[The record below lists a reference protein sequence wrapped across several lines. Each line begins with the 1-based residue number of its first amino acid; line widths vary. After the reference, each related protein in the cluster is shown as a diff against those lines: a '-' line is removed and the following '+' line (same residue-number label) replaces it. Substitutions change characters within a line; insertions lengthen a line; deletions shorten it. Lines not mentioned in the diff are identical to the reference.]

1 MQREYPQPWNRSQGL
16 VKNKWNRF
24 HAFMVAFFGNV
35 CNTVFSYFFHLFFIS
50 LFLTKIVFYNCA
62 FVTSQKQPSRMPF
75 RTAHD
80 GCFFIYNMMILNP
93 VSGIRDIVL
102 DEDTVIVFKTRLR
115 VLNVFSLRI
124 NGRLLPVQTWAS
136 GEACADS
143 AYGDGRSGPSF
154 PRPRTHRSG
163 HNCPAFC
170 R

>member
-1 MQREYPQPWNRSQGL
+1 MEPFPCIYGSIFWKRLQYPFFIILSTFL
-16 VKNKWNRF
+16 HFSVFYKN
-24 HAFMVAFFGNV
+24 
-35 CNTVFSYFFHLFFIS
+35 YFF
-50 LFLTKIVFYNCA
+50 NCA
-62 FVTSQKQPSRMPF
+62 FLTTQKQPSRMPF

>member
-1 MQREYPQPWNRSQGL
+1 MEPFPCIYGSIFWKRLQYR
-16 VKNKWNRF
+16 
-24 HAFMVAFFGNV
+24 
-35 CNTVFSYFFHLFFIS
+35 FFIFFSS
-50 LFLTKIVFYNCA
+50 LLHFSVFNKNCFLQLCICYKSKA
-62 FVTSQKQPSRMPF
+62 ALLDALSDSH
-75 RTAHD
+75 A

>member
-1 MQREYPQPWNRSQGL
+1 MQREYPQPWNRFQSL

-24 HAFMVAFFGNV
+24 HALILSLFGNV
-35 CNTVFSYFFHLFFIS
+35 CNVVFRKSMRSYSFLCFLQKFFFTIVHFSQPKSS
-50 LFLTKIVFYNCA
+50 LLDA
-62 FVTSQKQPSRMPF
+62 LSDSH
-75 RTAHD
+75 A